1 MYYIII
7 KLDYIS
13 VYEIGKSPKRAV
25 EGYYIS
31 SSLCL
36 DNADYQ
42 VFLSNEY
49 IKDFSVP
56 INYNS
61 SFQTYPCLVIANP

>member
-1 MYYIII
+1 MYCIII

-13 VYEIGKSPKRAV
+13 VYETDKSLKRAV

-36 DNADYQ
+36 DNSDYQ

-49 IKDFSVP
+49 IKDFSVS